1 MNKKKELTTE
11 EILEDIKTRMVVK
24 DHERTK
30 EFKSASKLLEEGT
43 ISKGV
48 FKKILEA
55 DRNMKIMT
63 PQEYDSLPSFDNTE
77 IIKTMSID
85 EIKKYIS
92 GPFKMG
98 ERSSDKHAV
107 IITGEIE
114 TYGNSYKLDKIEG
127 NKHDIAPYIRF
138 NTHMIALS
146 DTKSTTEE
154 AGEVMWSDDP
164 EIIENRIKEISR
176 DIN

>member
-1 MNKKKELTTE
+1 MSKKKKLTTE
-11 EILEDIKTRMVVK
+11 EILEDMKTRIVVK

-55 DRNMKIMT
+55 DRNIKVMT
-63 PQEYDSLPSFDNTE
+63 PQEYDNLPTFDGQF
-77 IIKTMSID
+77 IKTKTKE
-85 EIKKYIS
+85 EISKYIE

-98 ERSSDKHAV
+98 ERASEKYAM
-107 IITGEIE
+107 IMIGELESYGQLHELDTEPDGIE
-114 TYGNSYKLDKIEG
+114 P
-127 NKHDIAPYIRF
+127 HIRF
-138 NTHMIALS
+138 NTRMIALT

-154 AGEVMWSDDP
+154 AGEVVWSDDP
-164 EIIENRIKEISR
+164 DIIENRIKEISR
-176 DIN
+176 DIS